1 MSGSWSLLDI
11 SLTST
16 FTNYN
21 FFRFNITVT
30 IDWQQE
36 WFSFFFNSMASYKYG
51 RSMLL
56 GKRVTHWGQ
65 KTLPFLL
72 REVILKKWFCKCY
85 RVTVNFISTTVVET
99 LACYHEPSTHLAR
112 EDTFGIIIIFDWIV
126 YNKQNLVYC
135 IFLTFF
141 GWKTNNRKLLVER
154 KTLSRNFLLTTN
166 FGGWNKSFELCATG
180 IPWLAKNLFKLRKK
194 VYLEIVV

>member
-1 MSGSWSLLDI
+1 MGSWFFLDI

-21 FFRFNITVT
+21 FFWFNITVT

-51 RSMLL
+51 RSILL

-72 REVILKKWFCKCY
+72 REVILKKWCY

-99 LACYHEPSTHLAR
+99 LACYHEPSPTHLAR

-141 GWKTNNRKLLVER
+141 GIFWLKKKKTENCWWNEKLSPEIFSWLPILVGEISL
-154 KTLSRNFLLTTN
+154 LSFVRQ
-166 FGGWNKSFELCATG
+166 A
-180 IPWLAKNLFKLRKK
+180 
-194 VYLEIVV
+194 YLG